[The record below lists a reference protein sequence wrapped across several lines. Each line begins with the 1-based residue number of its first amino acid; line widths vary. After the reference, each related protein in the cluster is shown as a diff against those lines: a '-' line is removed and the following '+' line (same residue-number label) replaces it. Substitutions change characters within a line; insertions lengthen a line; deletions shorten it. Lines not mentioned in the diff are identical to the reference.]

1 MVTKQNFG
9 TETGFIV
16 DSEQP
21 LSFSGGAPLLNVG
34 TIAVKPPGKQDK
46 LHINGLQIDK
56 PEIV

>member
-46 LHINGLQIDK
+46 LHIR
-56 PEIV
+56 